1 MKQPEGSKK
10 QAVIAAVSK
19 LITEFQMAI
28 TDDKQVFLLI
38 SIKKYFLE
46 MLKEEGVE
54 GAIEYRSETWEATE

>member
-46 MLKEEGVE
+46 MLKEEVE
-54 GAIEYRSETWEATE
+54 GANENRSET